1 MQDSGIKLP
10 RKVSYYQRE
19 KYYNNLA
26 PIDYKYEYPVDDA
39 GRAQIREA
47 AVKDINNLTDF
58 IAEEGTK
65 STQSILLE
73 ADIIGGDIYFLRV
86 DNLED
91 IQVRMHYNELLIT
104 VKELPL
110 FDLARQRA
118 ANAGLAM
125 LCRNLDP
132 YAQVYYHKFVRAE
145 VEQQARDLKN
155 TVFGMND
162 TCKINKVEEHIMKQR
177 WILASDRASR
187 FPLTD
192 RRQL

>member
-1 MQDSGIKLP
+1 MQDPEIKLS
-10 RKVSYYQRE
+10 RKVRYYQKE
-19 KYYNNLA
+19 EYYNDPA
-26 PIDYKYEYPVDDA
+26 PIDYKYKYPVDDA

-47 AVKDINNLTDF
+47 AVKDIKDLNDF
-58 IAEEGTK
+58 IAGGGTK

-91 IQVRMHYNELLIT
+91 IQVRRSYNELLT
-104 VKELPL
+104 TAKELPL

-132 YAQVYYHKFVRAE
+132 YAQVYCHKFVRAE
-145 VEQQARDLKN
+145 VEKQAEDLKD
-155 TVFGMND
+155 TVFRMND

-187 FPLTD
+187 FP
-192 RRQL
+192 RVNR